1 MMKIVNTKC
10 CKTWVKCGDFCAELV
25 SCKNL
30 NIAAELRRKYSQLS
44 TGEMLVNVGY
54 AHEERWGK

>member
-1 MMKIVNTKC
+1 MMMEIVNTKC
-10 CKTWVKCGDFCAELV
+10 CKIWVNCGDFCAELV
-25 SCKNL
+25 SYKNP

-54 AHEERWGK
+54 AHEERWG